1 MKNIQKP
8 PLRQKERH
16 WKHTPMCLLSTP
28 KRYLQPM
35 NIVSSSE
42 QSRKQNNRSVLAVI
56 FILKKRKEDDYV
68 GRRKKN
74 RIQIC

>member
-1 MKNIQKP
+1 
-8 PLRQKERH
+8 
-16 WKHTPMCLLSTP
+16 
-28 KRYLQPM
+28 M

-42 QSRKQNNRSVLAVI
+42 QSRKQNSRSVLAVI
-56 FILKKRKEDDYV
+56 FILKNRKEDDYV